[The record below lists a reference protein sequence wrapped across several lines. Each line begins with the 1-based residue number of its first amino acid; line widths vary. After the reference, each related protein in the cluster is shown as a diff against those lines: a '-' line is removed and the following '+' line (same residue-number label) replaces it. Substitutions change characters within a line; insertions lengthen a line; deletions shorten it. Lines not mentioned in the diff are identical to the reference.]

1 MTLAS
6 LREVFNTPAWL
17 ELKKDDSRITKMI
30 ISPVFR
36 DRYGKI
42 SVNHLILYA
51 FLNCPDD
58 VEKKSEILYS
68 LF

>member
-1 MTLAS
+1 
-6 LREVFNTPAWL
+6 
-17 ELKKDDSRITKMI
+17 MI
-30 ISPVFR
+30 SSPVFR

-68 LF
+68 LFQEGGPGKFPDLSAMDKDVEPVISKLV